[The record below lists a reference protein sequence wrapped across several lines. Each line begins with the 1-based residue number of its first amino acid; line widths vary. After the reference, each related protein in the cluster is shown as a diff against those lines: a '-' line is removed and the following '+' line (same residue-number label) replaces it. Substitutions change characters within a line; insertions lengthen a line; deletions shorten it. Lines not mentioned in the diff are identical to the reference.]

1 MSDDGDHENE
11 KTSSLLWPAY
21 VLDHEDGTRM
31 VVLNV
36 ADLGEWRI
44 RDVRVDE
51 AEDETRL
58 LITLRPGRE
67 PIDPG
72 GAGGARVPR

>member
-1 MSDDGDHENE
+1 
-11 KTSSLLWPAY
+11 
-21 VLDHEDGTRM
+21 M

-72 GAGGARVPR
+72 DAGGITVPR

>member
-36 ADLGEWRI
+36 ATWASG
-44 RDVRVDE
+44 
-51 AEDETRL
+51 ASGTCGSTR
-58 LITLRPGRE
+58 RRMRRGC
-67 PIDPG
+67 
-72 GAGGARVPR
+72 